1 MVQGDSYNLS
11 VTIKNK
17 GQPLDVASVEKVEIS
32 LLYLQKSYPGEIG
45 YEDGKFLFP
54 LTQQETFRLP
64 KLGQMQVRVKFKSG
78 VVMGGIEFEL
88 KNRDPV
94 DVSFNVSVRAGGSGG
109 GYNIGPGLKLD
120 AETNTLSVD
129 TADAVEK
136 DNTKP
141 VTSAAVFAEVG
152 NINALLATI

>member
-45 YEDGKFLFP
+45 YEDGNFLFP

-64 KLGQMQVRVKFKSG
+64 KLCKMQVRVKFKSG
-78 VVMGGIEFEL
+78 
-88 KNRDPV
+88 
-94 DVSFNVSVRAGGSGG
+94 DVIGSE
-109 GYNIGPGLKLD
+109 IKQID
-120 AETNTLSVD
+120 VAHALSK
-129 TADAVEK
+129 AV
-136 DNTKP
+136 
-141 VTSAAVFAEVG
+141 
-152 NINALLATI
+152 L

>member
-54 LTQQETFRLP
+54 PHPAGDLSAPEALPDAGAREIQER
-64 KLGQMQVRVKFKSG
+64 
-78 VVMGGIEFEL
+78 
-88 KNRDPV
+88 
-94 DVSFNVSVRAGGSGG
+94 
-109 GYNIGPGLKLD
+109 
-120 AETNTLSVD
+120 
-129 TADAVEK
+129 
-136 DNTKP
+136 
-141 VTSAAVFAEVG
+141 
-152 NINALLATI
+152 

>member
-45 YEDGKFLFP
+45 YEDEKFLFP

-64 KLGQMQVRVKFKSG
+64 KLCQMQVRVKFQ
-78 VVMGGIEFEL
+78 E
-88 KNRDPV
+88 R
-94 DVSFNVSVRAGGSGG
+94 
-109 GYNIGPGLKLD
+109 
-120 AETNTLSVD
+120 
-129 TADAVEK
+129 
-136 DNTKP
+136 
-141 VTSAAVFAEVG
+141 
-152 NINALLATI
+152 

>member
-17 GQPLDVASVEKVEIS
+17 GQPLDVASVEKVEI
-32 LLYLQKSYPGEIG
+32 YLQKSYPGEIG

-78 VVMGGIEFEL
+78 
-88 KNRDPV
+88 
-94 DVSFNVSVRAGGSGG
+94 DVIGSE
-109 GYNIGPGLKLD
+109 IKQID
-120 AETNTLSVD
+120 VAHALSK
-129 TADAVEK
+129 AV
-136 DNTKP
+136 
-141 VTSAAVFAEVG
+141 
-152 NINALLATI
+152 L

>member
-1 MVQGDSYNLS
+1 MEVRHLVQGDSYNLI

-64 KLGQMQVRVKFKSG
+64 KLCQMQVRVKFRSG
-78 VVMGGIEFEL
+78 DVIGSEI
-88 KNRDPV
+88 KQV
-94 DVSFNVSVRAGGSGG
+94 DVAH
-109 GYNIGPGLKLD
+109 
-120 AETNTLSVD
+120 ALSK
-129 TADAVEK
+129 AV
-136 DNTKP
+136 
-141 VTSAAVFAEVG
+141 
-152 NINALLATI
+152 L